1 MMKLWISLWLMS
13 MALGSAAQAQ
23 DILITNLDRF
33 SVRAPTL
40 RNFTRTQWLSV
51 GFTTDDNSYEL
62 QHVEPL
68 VQATQLAAG
77 VIAELRSGSVN
88 SGPGAL
94 VASFDLVSGPPRT
107 FVPSQP
113 FTLLPNTTYYFSLGY
128 PLENATVT
136 DWFTSESDFTAD
148 GPATREK
155 DWVSQNQGSSWLGG
169 GNLNDARSL
178 FEVIVAPEPASVASR
193 FAALAALA
201 LVRHRKRAAA
211 PGEPPGA
218 S

>member
-1 MMKLWISLWLMS
+1 MKLWISLWLMS

>member
-68 VQATQLAAG
+68 VRATQLAAG

-178 FEVIVAPEPASVASR
+178 FEVVVAPEPASVASR
-193 FAALAALA
+193 IAALAALA
-201 LVRHRKRAAA
+201 FVRHRKRAAV
-211 PGEPPGA
+211 PVEPPGA

>member
-178 FEVIVAPEPASVASR
+178 FEVVVAPEPASVASR
-193 FAALAALA
+193 IAALAALA
-201 LVRHRKRAAA
+201 FVRHRKRAAV
-211 PGEPPGA
+211 PVEPPGA